1 MMSKINKSIK
11 CVFIRHPSQ
20 KFELNNH
27 DMLSF
32 GQGKAFGEVRE
43 KPYEFTRKSGNFFLE
58 SLYEPA
64 CLENNYILQ

>member
-1 MMSKINKSIK
+1 MIGVLLVMSKINKSIK

-32 GQGKAFGEVRE
+32 GQGKAFGEV
-43 KPYEFTRKSGNFFLE
+43 K
-58 SLYEPA
+58 
-64 CLENNYILQ
+64 ENHMLHHIDSQGETI